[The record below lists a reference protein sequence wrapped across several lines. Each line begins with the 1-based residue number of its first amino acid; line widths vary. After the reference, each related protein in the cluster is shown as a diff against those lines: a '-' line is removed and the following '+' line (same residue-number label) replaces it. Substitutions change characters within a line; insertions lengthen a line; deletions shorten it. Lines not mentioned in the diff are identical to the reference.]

1 MDIENKRIVKKM
13 TKMKSKDKTN
23 EDKEERRGNKEKV
36 NIGNEMWTKNRKRL
50 CKIMKRKQKR
60 GKQREEYCT

>member
-50 CKIMKRKQKR
+50 CKL
-60 GKQREEYCT
+60 